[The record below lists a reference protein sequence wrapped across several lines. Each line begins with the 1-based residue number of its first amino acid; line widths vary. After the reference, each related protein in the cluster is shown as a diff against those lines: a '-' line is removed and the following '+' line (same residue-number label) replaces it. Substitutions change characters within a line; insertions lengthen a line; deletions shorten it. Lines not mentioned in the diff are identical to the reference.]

1 MIRGDYFRFGSVFI
15 KKKKPNLN
23 KKKKTKP
30 VQTYRF
36 WFGFSGLARFFWSWL
51 GFFRFWLSFCGL
63 ALFFR
68 FDSVFLVW
76 LDFFGLAPFW
86 LGFGSVFSLF
96 FGLVRF
102 FLFFA
107 YKIETERA
115 GFFKILIVFFTVWF
129 FRLFFFRFFWF
140 FSFFAHLYL

>member
-1 MIRGDYFRFGSVFI
+1 
-15 KKKKPNLN
+15 
-23 KKKKTKP
+23 
-30 VQTYRF
+30 
-36 WFGFSGLARFFWSWL
+36 LARFFWSWL

-115 GFFKILIVFFTVWF
+115 GFFKILIGFFYSLVFSAIF
-129 FRLFFFRFFWF
+129 FPVFLVF
-140 FSFFAHLYL
+140 